1 LILYHGTNNGEIDT
15 LIPMQADHDRPYIYL
30 TENEVVASFYIINC
44 VERPFY
50 WFPYGFTKDHIP
62 EYDELYP
69 NALQEAC
76 EGKKG
81 FVYSV
86 DINQETLLP
95 FKNIPGAWLS
105 TVPLQV
111 INKKEISH
119 PYSWFLEC
127 EKASRL
133 VISRY
138 EDKSEREL
146 LRWNTLILEYISE
159 KKMIETPGCSY
170 AKFVREKFPQVWK
183 NYEDL
188 ESGRW

>member
-1 LILYHGTNNGEIDT
+1 
-15 LIPMQADHDRPYIYL
+15 MQADHDRPYIYL

-50 WFPYGFTKDHIP
+50 WFPYGFNKDHIP

-69 NALQEAC
+69 SALQEAC